1 MVMQPVP
8 QRTYRLRTGELGTEY
23 EALAESLE
31 FWKAKLQQI
40 EDKIKEIQQKIE
52 FAEGRP

>member
-1 MVMQPVP
+1 MQPVP